1 MKSLFD
7 LETQQE
13 VLQRIDKLNENNNAK
28 WGKMSVDQMLKH
40 CQAPLDVAIGK
51 KSLNSNIGFMKK
63 LLFKAF
69 KPTMYNDKLWSK
81 NIPTAKEYV
90 IIKNY
95 DFDSEKEN
103 LVQAITEFSAL
114 QAKKDWPTHPFFG
127 TFTTEQWGKL
137 QYKHLDHHFRQ
148 FDV

>member
-7 LETQQE
+7 TETQKE
-13 VLQRIDKLNENNNAK
+13 VLQRIHKLNNSSKAQ

-40 CQAPLDVAIGK
+40 CQAPLEVAIGNRQ
-51 KSLNSNIGFMKK
+51 LNSKIGFMKK

-69 KPTMYNDKLWSK
+69 KPTMYNDKLWNQ
-81 NIPTAKEYV
+81 NIPTAREYV
-90 IIKNY
+90 ITDNC
-95 DFDSEKEN
+95 DFVIEKEQ
-103 LVQAITEFSAL
+103 LKRVIIEFSDLKTKAH
-114 QAKKDWPTHPFFG
+114 WPKHPFFG
-127 TFTTEQWGKL
+127 NFTTEQWGKL

>member
-7 LETQQE
+7 IETQEE
-13 VLQRIDKLNENNNAK
+13 VIQRLNNLSNTNKAQ

-40 CQAPLDVAIGK
+40 CQAPLNVAIGNDE
-51 KSLNSNIGFMKK
+51 LNSKIGFMKK

-69 KPTMYNDKLWSK
+69 KPTMYNDKLWNQ

-90 IIKNY
+90 VTGRH
-95 DFDSEKEN
+95 DFDSEKEQLKKVIN
-103 LVQAITEFSAL
+103 EFSAL
-114 QAKKDWPTHPFFG
+114 KTKNDWPSRPFFG
-127 TFTTEQWGKL
+127 TFKTEEWGKL

-148 FDV
+148 FEV

>member
-1 MKSLFD
+1 MKSLFNPD
-7 LETQQE
+7 AHQE
-13 VLQRIDKLNENNNAK
+13 ILDRIEKLNENTSPQ

-40 CQAPLDVAIGK
+40 CQAPLEVAIGNK
-51 KSLNSNIGFMKK
+51 QLNSKIGFMKK

-69 KPTMYNDKLWSK
+69 KPTMYNDKLWNQ

-90 IIKNY
+90 IMQNH
-95 DFDSEKEN
+95 DFNTEKEKLKKVIN
-103 LVQAITEFSAL
+103 EFSTL
-114 QAKKDWPTHPFFG
+114 KTKTNWPKHPFFG
-127 TFTTEQWGKL
+127 NFNTEQWGKL

>member
-7 LETQQE
+7 TDTQQE
-13 VLQRIDKLNENNNAK
+13 ILARIEKLNENKSAN

-40 CQAPLDVAIGK
+40 CQAPLDVAIGNK
-51 KSLNSNIGFMKK
+51 ELNSKIGFMKK

-69 KPTMYNDKLWSK
+69 KPTMYNDKLWNQ
-81 NIPTAKEYV
+81 NIPTAREYV
-90 IIKNY
+90 ITQNH
-95 DFDSEKEN
+95 DFDTEKKQLEN
-103 LVQAITEFSAL
+103 VINEFCTL
-114 QAKKDWPTHPFFG
+114 KTKNNWPKHPFFG
-127 TFTTEQWGKL
+127 DFTTEQWGKL